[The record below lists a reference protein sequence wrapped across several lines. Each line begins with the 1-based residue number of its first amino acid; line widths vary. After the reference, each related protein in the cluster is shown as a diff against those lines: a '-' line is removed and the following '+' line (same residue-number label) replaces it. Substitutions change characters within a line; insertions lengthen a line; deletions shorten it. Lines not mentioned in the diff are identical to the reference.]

1 MKLNIQIQ
9 QDLND
14 LCGSLPK
21 QHVLII
27 AKLVEFQI
35 NQAGQL

>member
-14 LCGSLPK
+14 LYGSLPK
-21 QHVLII
+21 QQILII